1 MNRLHVRNILN
12 GLVLVSL
19 LWILPSGTGCADDN
33 APPKVVDQLKQTY
46 PKLEFQQVF
55 TSPIVGLYE
64 VISGNKVLYFAPAT
78 GHMLVGDMWD
88 KEGENLSKAR
98 IGKIMGEKLKD
109 LPMDKSIKIG
119 NGKNIVIEITDPDCP
134 YCRKASE
141 FFAKRTDVTR
151 YIFFL
156 PLGMHPRA
164 EEKVH
169 FILSAENPAE
179 AYEDAMSGR
188 YDEGPL
194 PAFKDNGVFESHKAA
209 TDLLGLN
216 GTPNFWING
225 TYLAGANLQAI
236 EKLLTK

>member
-1 MNRLHVRNILN
+1 MLA
-12 GLVLVSL
+12 SL
-19 LWILPSGTGCADDN
+19 LWIAASGTSLANDN
-33 APPKVVDQLKQTY
+33 APQKVADQLKQTY
-46 PKLEFQQVF
+46 PKLEFQRIF
-55 TSPIVGLYE
+55 TSPLNGLYE
-64 VISGNKVLYFAPAT
+64 VVSGNKVFYFSPAT
-78 GHMLVGDMWD
+78 GHMLAGELWS

-109 LPMDKSIKIG
+109 LPLDKSVKIG
-119 NGKNIVIEITDPDCP
+119 TGKNIVIEITDPDCP
-134 YCRKASE
+134 YCRKASD

-156 PLGMHPRA
+156 PLGMHPHA
-164 EEKVH
+164 EEKVR
-169 FILSAENPAE
+169 FILSSEHPAE

-194 PAFKDNGVFESHKAA
+194 PEFKDNGVFEAHKAA
-209 TDLLGLN
+209 TDMLGLN

-225 TYLAGANLQAI
+225 TYLSGANLQAI

>member
-1 MNRLHVRNILN
+1 MNRLSIKNILS
-12 GLVLVSL
+12 GLVVVSL
-19 LWILPSGTGCADDN
+19 LCILPSGTARADDN
-33 APPKVVDQLKQTY
+33 VPQKVVDQLKQTY
-46 PKLEFQQVF
+46 PKLTFQRVF
-55 TSPIVGLYE
+55 TSPIDGLYE
-64 VISGNKVLYFAPAT
+64 VVSGNKVLYFTPTT
-78 GHMLVGDMWD
+78 GHMLVGNLWN

-109 LPMDKSIKIG
+109 LPMDKAIKIG
-119 NGKNIVIEITDPDCP
+119 SGKNTVIEITDPDCP

-156 PLGMHPRA
+156 PLGMHPHA
-164 EEKVH
+164 KEKVR
-169 FILSAENPAE
+169 FILSAENPVE

-194 PAFKDNGVFESHKAA
+194 PEFKDNGVFESHKAA
-209 TDLLGLN
+209 TDLLGLS

-225 TYLAGANLQAI
+225 TFLSGANLKTI